1 MGDRCLQFQLQ
12 WLELKTIGEVEKWV
26 SQLGRS
32 LIPTRGRVV
41 EGGLRRLVQ
50 RLKVGLLMGQLVD

>member
-1 MGDRCLQFQLQ
+1 M
-12 WLELKTIGEVEKWV
+12 